1 MKAVNLVR
9 SLALGAFVGCF
20 VISIIEILMALVAG
34 PENFVITGSEI
45 INLVLGSIVI
55 GFAFSLP
62 TFIYERDDI
71 ALPFQVIF
79 QMGIGMIVLFV
90 VAIYFGWMPITS
102 GLAPIL
108 IWVGVAFA
116 FSVIFWLGFYLYYFF
131 AAKKL
136 NEKIKSFE

>member
-20 VISIIEILMALVAG
+20 VISIIEILMALATG

-62 TFIYERDDI
+62 TFIYEREDI

-108 IWVGVAFA
+108 IWVGVVFLLFIIFG
-116 FSVIFWLGFYLYYFF
+116 FSKRIC
-131 AAKKL
+131 K
-136 NEKIKSFE
+136 

>member
-1 MKAVNLVR
+1 MKVVNLVR

-20 VISIIEILMALVAG
+20 VISIIEILMALAAG
-34 PENFVITGSEI
+34 PENFVVTGSEI
-45 INLVLGSIVI
+45 INLFLGSIVI

-62 TFIYERDDI
+62 TFIYEREDI

-102 GLAPIL
+102 GLVPIL
-108 IWVGVAFA
+108 IWVGVAFVFA
-116 FSVIFWLGFYLYYFF
+116 AIFWLGFYLYYFF
-131 AAKKL
+131 SAKRL
-136 NEKIKSFE
+136 NEKIKSFK